1 MLADL
6 HFGNYANTVIQLQKR
21 VKALIKPDDKLK
33 VVVVGHGGRDCWIS
47 LLLVQAV
54 ATIDLLRDHV
64 QIVILSC
71 TWPGDR
77 WEELMKKYL
86 APFTLFVNFV
96 KFQFHRDHHTLVQNL
111 RCHLQE
117 ADIILQC
124 EQGVDYFVPPGRL
137 GKHVLVSPF
146 LQDNY
151 EDWMVF
157 YEGMLHVIKRLH
169 SQMWLLQ
176 TNPDLDIGRGI
187 SRLELQQEVFG
198 QELKF
203 EAFEQ
208 CLECGKRCSTH
219 WAST

>member
-6 HFGNYANTVIQLQKR
+6 HFGNYANTVIELQKR
-21 VKALIKPDDKLK
+21 LTALVKPPDKLE
-33 VVVVGHGGRDCWIS
+33 VVAVGHGGRDCWVS
-47 LLLVQAV
+47 LLLVEAV
-54 ATIDLLRDHV
+54 ATNDLLCNHV

-86 APFTLFVNFV
+86 APFTLFVDFQ
-96 KFQFHRDHHTLVQNL
+96 KIQFHRDHHTLVQDL
-111 RCHLQE
+111 RFHLQE

-187 SRLELQQEVFG
+187 SRLELQHEVFG
-198 QELKF
+198 QQLKC
-203 EAFEQ
+203 EAFQQ
-208 CLECGKRCSTH
+208 CLRCSDEPR
-219 WAST
+219 

>member
-6 HFGNYANTVIQLQKR
+6 HFGNYANTVIELQKR
-21 VKALIKPDDKLK
+21 LTALVKPPDKLE
-33 VVVVGHGGRDCWIS
+33 VVAVGHGGRDCWVS

-54 ATIDLLRDHV
+54 ATNDLLCNHV

-86 APFTLFVNFV
+86 AEFTTFVRFV
-96 KFQFHRDHHTLVQNL
+96 KFQFHRCHHVLVQHL
-111 RCHLQE
+111 RHHLQQ

-151 EDWMVF
+151 EDWWML
-157 YEGMLHVIKRLH
+157 YEGMRHVIERPH
-169 SQMWLLQ
+169 RQM
-176 TNPDLDIGRGI
+176 
-187 SRLELQQEVFG
+187 
-198 QELKF
+198 
-203 EAFEQ
+203 
-208 CLECGKRCSTH
+208 
-219 WAST
+219 

>member
-6 HFGNYANTVIQLQKR
+6 HFGNYANTVIELQKR
-21 VKALIKPDDKLK
+21 LTALVKPPDKLE
-33 VVVVGHGGRDCWIS
+33 VVAVGHGGRDCWVS

-54 ATIDLLRDHV
+54 ATNDLLCNHV

-77 WEELMKKYL
+77 WEELMEKDL
-86 APFTLFVNFV
+86 ARFPLFVRSL
-96 KFQFHRDHHTLVQNL
+96 KFQFHREHHIWVQDL
-111 RCHLQE
+111 RCHLQR

-157 YEGMLHVIKRLH
+157 YEGMLHVMEKPQ

-187 SRLELQQEVFG
+187 SRLELQHEVFG
-198 QELKF
+198 QQLKCEHF
-203 EAFEQ
+203 SNASNAPTN
-208 CLECGKRCSTH
+208 LCSLMLQ
-219 WAST
+219 